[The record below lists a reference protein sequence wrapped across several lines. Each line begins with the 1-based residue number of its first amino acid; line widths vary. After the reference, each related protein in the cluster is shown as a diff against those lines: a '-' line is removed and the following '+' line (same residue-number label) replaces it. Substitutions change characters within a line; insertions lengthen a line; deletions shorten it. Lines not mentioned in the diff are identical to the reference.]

1 MALFVIAGK
10 SDCPFYAR
18 IELLADKL
26 ALNLPNF
33 RVTKIVKQPNEWKEF
48 IKWIKETHG
57 WLIEQSPVVWR
68 ELVNKGGKGILIGG
82 ANEFQELL
90 AAYYGEQ
97 CSMPTEEI
105 LKIVEDNIRYKNEED
120 EDKRIEIANRLPS
133 IGILIIGAS
142 TPATKEM
149 LNIIMNE
156 KKFTDGLI
164 DLYLHDEVEHH
175 VYLYHLQEML
185 IEGAFAKV
193 NNIYVIDDID
203 ECLSIVKQVIIMNVV
218 PRICLN
224 DTNTAREEDVWE
236 SRDQWLRRR
245 FLYFNKL
252 GRKIRE
258 KCQKSIR
265 ILIAGGYPGLGKV
278 SLQTTTPICFDL
290 TALYKIVSTK
300 IPSSQIIGLIRPIE
314 LRVKATIAKHLK
326 VRSCDVTD
334 LVIWGNAGGT
344 MFADLSR
351 CCVSCRTE
359 MGAGVVGGC
368 FLRFPV
374 LTVAEN
380 PKWLTTELLNVAFE
394 EGSVKY
400 GLVDGNAISDLL
412 KEWWGVNQNQN
423 GQITSLVKI
432 SNGDWYGVPKGIAF
446 SYPIICTGNGNWSVV
461 EDMPM
466 TPESEA
472 QLKTCIQSIL
482 EDWAVIDPAPLEAFL
497 KQGKRPEDIMKYD
510 DEFEAQDSDEL
521 LL

>member
-1 MALFVIAGK
+1 
-10 SDCPFYAR
+10 
-18 IELLADKL
+18 LLADKL

-245 FLYFNKL
+245 FLYYNKL

-290 TALYKIVSTK
+290 TALYKIV
-300 IPSSQIIGLIRPIE
+300 PIE

-432 SNGDWYGVPKGIAF
+432 SNGGKIDN
-446 SYPIICTGNGNWSVV
+446 PIEIFCLTV
-461 EDMPM
+461 
-466 TPESEA
+466 T
-472 QLKTCIQSIL
+472 K
-482 EDWAVIDPAPLEAFL
+482 
-497 KQGKRPEDIMKYD
+497 
-510 DEFEAQDSDEL
+510 
-521 LL
+521 